1 MTVAQETWFMTL
13 RHMRALIRQP
23 WWIAFSLLQPL
34 IYMLLFGQLF
44 KRIVELPGFAS
55 DSYIEFLTPGIV
67 IVSALFGAGWS
78 GMGTITDLDRGV
90 LDRFLVTPTSRTS
103 LIAGRLLLQSVITVV
118 QALIIIG
125 VGIAMGA
132 RFDGGVIGIAVLI
145 LCAVLLAAPVGALSN
160 AMALVAR
167 KEETVIGAANFILLP
182 LSYLSA
188 VFIDL
193 NLTPVWIQ
201 TIARFNPLNWAV
213 RAGREVLGSEI
224 DWTFV
229 LMQMGYLIVLTIAS
243 AWLATRAFRSYQR
256 AI

>member
-1 MTVAQETWFMTL
+1 
-13 RHMRALIRQP
+13 
-23 WWIAFSLLQPL
+23 
-34 IYMLLFGQLF
+34 
-44 KRIVELPGFAS
+44 
-55 DSYIEFLTPGIV
+55 
-67 IVSALFGAGWS
+67 
-78 GMGTITDLDRGV
+78 
-90 LDRFLVTPTSRTS
+90 
-103 LIAGRLLLQSVITVV
+103 
-118 QALIIIG
+118 
-125 VGIAMGA
+125 
-132 RFDGGVIGIAVLI
+132 
-145 LCAVLLAAPVGALSN
+145 
-160 AMALVAR
+160 MALVAR